1 MVQISRYK
9 RFAAKFWYILISEC
23 NKSNAPLNSLKRTI
37 TFSSSELLGL
47 IFNKR
52 PRDQTKGG
60 GCDDENTCESEN

>member
-9 RFAAKFWYILISEC
+9 RFAAKFWYISEC

-37 TFSSSELLGL
+37 TFSSLELLGL